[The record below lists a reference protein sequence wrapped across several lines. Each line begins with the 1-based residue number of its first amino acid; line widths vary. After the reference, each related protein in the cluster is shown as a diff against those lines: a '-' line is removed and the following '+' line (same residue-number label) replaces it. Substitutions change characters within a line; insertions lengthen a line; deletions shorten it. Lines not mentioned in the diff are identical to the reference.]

1 MKRLLIFL
9 VLALGMASCSA
20 PKLYQQGL
28 NKIERAIE
36 KDSTLAFPKDTLYLI
51 EYDTIPG
58 IDGTDSI
65 IIQKETIK
73 IPCDFNVSEFKEL
86 QAAKTRRELRFE
98 RLRNRDS
105 LRHNAKMYKLETDRL
120 EDSLKYAKK
129 ANRELTRQLNDAN
142 DMAKRLAKEK
152 TKQMKGGWFTRQ
164 MGKIWWL
171 LLILGLIAGFVLRS
185 YIPSIPNIFKR
196 NGS

>member
-1 MKRLLIFL
+1 MNRLLIFL
-9 VLALGMASCSA
+9 VLALGMTSCSS

-58 IDGTDSI
+58 IDGADSI
-65 IIQKETIK
+65 IIQKETIE

-86 QAAKTRRELRFE
+86 QASKTRKELRFE

-105 LRHNAKMYKLETDRL
+105 LRHNTKMYKLETDRL

-129 ANRELTRQLNDAN
+129 ANRELTKQLNDSN
-142 DMAKRLAKEK
+142 DMAERLAKEK
-152 TKQMKGGWFTRQ
+152 TKQMKGNWLTRQ

-171 LLILGLIAGFVLRS
+171 LLIIGMIGGFVVARRIYKS
-185 YIPSIPNIFKR
+185 KII
-196 NGS
+196 